1 MTQIPQI
8 SDTNAFME
16 KFLLLIDAGETL
28 SLPVLGNSMSP
39 FLVHQRDSVYLKR
52 PDRPL
57 KVGDIV
63 LYRRK
68 NGSYILHRIHSV
80 KNGRFTMVG
89 DAHTILEPDIEEY
102 QIRAIAVRACRKGV
116 TETPG
121 SFWWEFFARIW
132 IRSVPLRPGLHR
144 IYGTCSKLMRR

>member
-8 SDTNAFME
+8 TDTNAFME

-39 FLVHQRDSVYLKR
+39 FLVHRRDTVYLKK

-57 KVGDIV
+57 KAGDIV

-89 DAHTILEPDIEEY
+89 DAHTVLEPDIEEHP
-102 QIRAIAVRACRKGV
+102 IRAIAVRACRKGV
-116 TETPG
+116 IEIPG

-132 IRSVPLRPGLHR
+132 IRSVPLRPGLRR